1 MISISL
7 KEKILLSFKKHNF
20 YYRIL
25 LPFSIFSITLVC
37 LMSGINWYRIEN
49 EFNKKIIE
57 SNQQFLKRASQLSDQ
72 YLYGNFTSI
81 LNSSFL
87 DGFKTSK
94 MDRFITYGD
103 RLKPS
108 EFLNLHQSITNIC
121 VQNSSVIQV
130 SLYQYASDLYLD
142 SFEGLVYNASKRPL
156 NSDQSLK
163 NYLSTISGH
172 EKGILY
178 YASGPNSFPAKQIV
192 MLRSVPLY
200 TSFTNGSGF
209 IAITLDTNSLWEQLN
224 MSTTSKN
231 DSFFILDSEKKL
243 LLEKSPSSISYEYL
257 KSVSDSAEI
266 PAFLTYNDIRYRL
279 DEIVSEDSGWHYISC
294 VPINIL
300 NAEVRT
306 QHQLTLMITLICILL
321 SLVIVQRISSK
332 AYQPIVNLRN
342 RLAKNYS
349 SIESKD
355 DLSIIEGTFSFLEN
369 QVDDIQKMLH
379 KNSQV
384 ILYKL
389 FMDILNKKE
398 LSDSQLLHK
407 LELCGIHIT
416 QSNYCLLLIEFDKHV
431 FYNLSLEQR
440 EYLITKSDSL
450 LKDFLNEPIIQSAE
464 AQPDNRIAVLLNLN
478 PDNYL
483 SLTEQLELLPDH
495 LFDIFHIKI
504 NLAFS
509 APVLYLSEISK
520 VYSQISEYMKY
531 FFLLGYGNIFTD
543 ELIHKLDNTSFSFSL
558 QDYQQIERMVRN
570 GTPDEFSSLMESYQQ
585 IIESGGC
592 SYQEANNFLIQ
603 TYRIAF
609 NIGKELGLF
618 NDPQKKEQILHD
630 FNYAVD
636 FAHSIE
642 CICLVVQMCHEF
654 LNEEVLNADSY
665 FIQQI
670 LEYIKTHQKEEL
682 SLSLV
687 AQVFHVSTGHL
698 SRLFKSVTNQNFS
711 AYVINIKL
719 ETAAELLNN
728 EPEKSISNIAAELGY
743 YTPAYFTR
751 LFKEKFGV
759 TPSQF
764 RKK

>member
-1 MISISL
+1 
-7 KEKILLSFKKHNF
+7 
-20 YYRIL
+20 
-25 LPFSIFSITLVC
+25 
-37 LMSGINWYRIEN
+37 MSGINWYWMEN
-49 EFNKKIIE
+49 EYNQKIIE
-57 SNQQFLKRASQLSDQ
+57 SNQQFLKRASLLSDQ

-81 LNSSFL
+81 LNSSFF
-87 DGFKTSK
+87 DGFKSSK

-108 EFLNLHQSITNIC
+108 EFLNLHQSLSNIC
-121 VQNSSVIQV
+121 AQNSYVIQV
-130 SLYQYASDLYLD
+130 SLYQNESDLYLD
-142 SFEGLVYNASKRPL
+142 SMEGLAYNASNKPS
-156 NSDQSLK
+156 NAYQSLQK
-163 NYLSTISGH
+163 YLSAISGY
-172 EKGILY
+172 EKGLLY
-178 YASGPNSFPAKQIV
+178 YTSGSHTLPANNMV
-192 MLRSVPLY
+192 MLRSIPLY
-200 TSFTNGSGF
+200 TNFTNGSGF
-209 IAITLDTNSLWEQLN
+209 IAITLDTNSLWDQLN
-224 MSTTSKN
+224 ISTTSIN
-231 DSFFILDSEKKL
+231 DSFIILDTEKNL

-257 KSVSDSAEI
+257 KSLSDNSEI
-266 PAFLTYNDIRYRL
+266 PALFTYNGIRYRL
-279 DEIVSEDSGWHYISC
+279 DEIISEDSGWHYISC

-300 NAEVRT
+300 KAEIRT
-306 QHQLTLMITLICILL
+306 QHQLILMITLICILL

-332 AYQPIVNLRN
+332 AYQPIANLRN

-349 SIESKD
+349 SIEVKD
-355 DLSIIEGTFSFLEN
+355 DLSLIEGTFSFLEN

-379 KNSQV
+379 KNSKV

-407 LELCGIHIT
+407 LELCGVHIT

-450 LKDFLNEPIIQSAE
+450 LKDFLSVPLIQSAE
-464 AQPDNRIAVLLNLN
+464 AHPDNRIAVLLNLN

-495 LFDIFHIKI
+495 LFDNFHIHI

-520 VYSQISEYMKY
+520 EYTKISEYLKY

-543 ELIHKLDNTSFSFSL
+543 KLIHKLDNASFSFSL
-558 QDYQQIERMVRN
+558 QDYQHIERMIRN
-570 GTPDEFSSLMESYQQ
+570 GNPEEFSLLMESYQQ

-592 SYQEANNFLIQ
+592 SYQEANNILIQ
-603 TYRIAF
+603 IYGIAF

-618 NDPQKKEQILHD
+618 DVPGKKEQILYD
-630 FNYAVD
+630 FNHAID
-636 FAHSIE
+636 FAHSME

-654 LNEEVLNADSY
+654 LNEEVLNADSH

-670 LEYIKTHQKEEL
+670 HEYINTHQKEEL
-682 SLSLV
+682 SLSFV
-687 AQVFHVSTGHL
+687 AQVFNVSTGHL

-764 RKK
+764 RKKPESK